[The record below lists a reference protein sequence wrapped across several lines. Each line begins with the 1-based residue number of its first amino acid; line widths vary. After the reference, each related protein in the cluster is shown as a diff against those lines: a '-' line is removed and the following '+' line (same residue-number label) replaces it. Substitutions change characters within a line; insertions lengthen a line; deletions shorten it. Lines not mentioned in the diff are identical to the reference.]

1 MNEKF
6 GTGVI
11 LTFVSHALNDLT
23 AKTGKTFYFQP
34 PQKVGG

>member
-6 GTGVI
+6 GTGEI
-11 LTFVSHALNDLT
+11 LTFVSHESNDLT

-34 PQKVGG
+34 S

>member
-11 LTFVSHALNDLT
+11 LTFVSHELNDLT
-23 AKTGKTFYFQP
+23 SKTGKTLYFEP
-34 PQKVGG
+34 SQKVGG

>member
-11 LTFVSHALNDLT
+11 LTFVSHELNDLT
-23 AKTGKTFYFQP
+23 VKTGKTSYFQP
-34 PQKVGG
+34 SQKVGG

>member
-11 LTFVSHALNDLT
+11 LTFVSHTLNDLT

-34 PQKVGG
+34 SQKVGG

>member
-6 GTGVI
+6 ETGVI

-34 PQKVGG
+34 SQKVGG